1 MAMLTIDPRSGRTDE
16 QKRVFAA
23 AVLQVVSAATRELR
37 ENDLLTLG
45 ENPGIVCELGFTP
58 TEQREAAG

>member
-23 AVLQVVSAATRELR
+23 AVLQVVSTATHELR
-37 ENDLLTLG
+37 ENDLLILR
-45 ENPGIVCELGFTP
+45 ENPGILRELGFTA

>member
-37 ENDLLTLG
+37 ENDLLTLR
-45 ENPGIVCELGFTP
+45 ENPGIVRELGFAA